1 MWTASLVGEG
11 GRAGTGYQQEPALA
25 WPAPL
30 ALAIGGLRLRLRT
43 LRQTR
48 IVHVRHPRH
57 SFPFR
62 CSFFLFPLS
71 VLYHTRCIWF
81 ARCMYGDYPLSL
93 ISVLLVFSI
102 NHNCACNVQ
111 NKLRHLTQSV
121 RTLKWL
127 KKWLWSSDWIG
138 WGGQEGM
145 KVATLNYKIMQII
158 IPNFHNMQILPISK
172 SLVKSMW
179 FQI

>member
-1 MWTASLVGEG
+1 MGEG
-11 GRAGTGYQQEPALA
+11 GRAGTEYQQEPALA

-30 ALAIGGLRLRLRT
+30 AIGGLWLWLRT

-81 ARCMYGDYPLSL
+81 ARCLYGDYPLSL

-111 NKLRHLTQSV
+111 NKLRHLTKSV
-121 RTLKWL
+121 RGHSSDKKVTLKQRLDWL
-127 KKWLWSSDWIG
+127 RWTG
-138 WGGQEGM
+138 RNEGG
-145 KVATLNYKIMQII
+145 
-158 IPNFHNMQILPISK
+158 HSK
-172 SLVKSMW
+172 L
-179 FQI
+179 